1 MPACPITKALLAAP
15 PAVPEGKAKVRVF
28 DTRTRGFIAEVRR
41 SCITFYFRYTDAR
54 GRGREVK
61 LGRLGDVTLEQA
73 RRRADQL
80 KAETSLGAD
89 PVADADKRRAVP
101 TVAAFIEERYMPH
114 VRDRLRSHDTVA
126 VFCRRITEALGRKAL
141 DEVSQA
147 DVASFRRRMMG
158 TGLSNASVNRHLAT
172 LRSMFNLALR
182 WQLYEGRNP
191 AASPGMLRETHRDVY
206 LTAQETQALVRALDA
221 EPNQDAAAALML
233 LIVTGARKSEVLT
246 ARWENVDL
254 DRCLLTVPRS
264 KSGKTRYI
272 PLSELAVRVLVRQ
285 YQRRVRLPRPP
296 PRAASGGPAGAVEAR
311 QTGDGAAARH
321 PDSRS
326 AAQLRLGAGEP
337 GRAAQR
343 DRRDPGPQP
352 TRHHCPLRPPRAAAA
367 GADGDGGGAGV
378 ELVGGTGGIGKAGA
392 ACPGPPPPLT
402 EASHFFPCV
411 RTTRKGLSLSA
422 KDIRVRFE
430 IKGWA
435 P

>member
-141 DEVSQA
+141 DEVTQA

-206 LTAQETQALVRALDA
+206 LSARETQALVRALDA

-285 YQRRVRLPRPP
+285 YQRRRPGNGGYVFPGHRAGQPLEDLRGPWKRAKQAAGLLPDTRIHDLRHSFASALANQGVPLNEIGVILGHSQLATTARYAHHAPQRL
-296 PRAASGGPAGAVEAR
+296 V
-311 QTGDGAAARH
+311 QTATV
-321 PDSRS
+321 
-326 AAQLRLGAGEP
+326 AAQAWNLLEGPGE
-337 GRAAQR
+337 
-343 DRRDPGPQP
+343 
-352 TRHHCPLRPPRAAAA
+352 
-367 GADGDGGGAGV
+367 
-378 ELVGGTGGIGKAGA
+378 
-392 ACPGPPPPLT
+392 
-402 EASHFFPCV
+402 
-411 RTTRKGLSLSA
+411 
-422 KDIRVRFE
+422 
-430 IKGWA
+430 
-435 P
+435 